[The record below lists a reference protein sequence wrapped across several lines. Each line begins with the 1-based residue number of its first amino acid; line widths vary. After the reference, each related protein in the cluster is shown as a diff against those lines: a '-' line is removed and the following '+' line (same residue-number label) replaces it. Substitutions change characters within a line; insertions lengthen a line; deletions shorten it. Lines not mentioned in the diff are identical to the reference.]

1 MNLEQK
7 ALFGLPIHTELGE
20 LFPMSVYHYMDCSH
34 FLQAMSF
41 DKKRVLHEIRLAQPK
56 EQQKSKEFT
65 EVLTKIYDEYS
76 LRQILMEMMP
86 QYFAAY
92 VEVLSRCKK
101 FDEPTEE
108 NGLPSK
114 LEQAQNFLLEI
125 TTEQFDELRAMI
137 LAINAQPEQTASLN
151 PEIQWHKE
159 RALRFNNSKNDTEA
173 PDASTLVTSVV
184 TYTGINF
191 NEVVNWNITQLQ
203 HMFQRVAMFQSYQS
217 YIIFAT
223 VAGDKIEPVNW
234 AENITTRKDSNTDS
248 NFAVELK
255 TFERN
260 IGDAFS

>member
-7 ALFGLPIHTELGE
+7 ALFGLSIHTEFGE
-20 LFPMSVYHYMDCSH
+20 LFPMTVYHYMECSH

-56 EQQKSKEFT
+56 EQQQSKEFT
-65 EVLTKIYDEYS
+65 EVLTKIHEEYP

-92 VEVLSRCKK
+92 VEVVSRCKK
-101 FDEPTEE
+101 FEEPTEE

-114 LEQAQNFLLEI
+114 LEQTQNFLLEL
-125 TTEQFDELRAMI
+125 TSEQFDELRVM
-137 LAINAQPEQTASLN
+137 LLSINAQSEQTASLN

-191 NEVVNWNITQLQ
+191 EEVVNWNITQLQ

-217 YIIFAT
+217 YIVFAT
-223 VAGDKIEPVNW
+223 VAGDKIDPVNW
-234 AENITTRKDSNTDS
+234 AENIHTRKDSNTDS
-248 NFAVELK
+248 NFAVSLE
-255 TFERN
+255 TFEKH